1 MARGGARQG
10 KPGVAHLNRTDL
22 NVAKLPAAA
31 APGQTYGQAGEQ
43 IAAQQQMPQAP
54 QPSTLPQQPEQ
65 QPILP
70 GSLGP
75 LTAPTARP
83 NEPLTAGAP
92 FGPGP
97 GPAPLPSPQAQQYS
111 NARDMLAGLA
121 AAQPD
126 NAALS
131 YLAASA
137 GRGL

>member
-54 QPSTLPQQPEQ
+54 QPSTAPEQ
-65 QPILP
+65 QQSEPILP

-75 LTAPTARP
+75 LHAPTARP
-83 NEPLTAGAP
+83 DEPLTAGAP
-92 FGPGP
+92 FGPGSNTTPARPSRARP
-97 GPAPLPSPQAQQYS
+97 GAERACDPEQPRGP
-111 NARDMLAGLA
+111 DA
-121 AAQPD
+121 A
-126 NAALS
+126 
-131 YLAASA
+131 
-137 GRGL
+137 